1 MNRKEFIYS
10 TLGVI
15 SAFQLSTWLKNNPK
29 IKHHVIGLGTT
40 GAHIINEIAKEFP
53 KASFTII
60 DQEIQSD
67 LNPQIDIIDYYEF
80 ISNIQYQTYHH
91 WLNRLKKDQTYL
103 VIGCLGGLTGS
114 ILCKKLIPFLHNK
127 QLNYE
132 AIVTFPFHWEGKRR
146 NGLAR
151 MVSDEL
157 ANYPHIRYI
166 HLDELLANHRDLK
179 LTKAFEFVR
188 AEIKNK
194 SINLLNA

>member
-60 DQEIQSD
+60 DHEIQSD

-114 ILCKKLIPFLHNK
+114 ILCKKLIPYLHNK

-157 ANYPHIRYI
+157 ENYPHIRYI